1 MKYLGKFIEIER
13 RLDTESGYVG
23 AGRNGNLH
31 NGLTEFGDG
40 NTEVFEIESGE
51 LAGHCE

>member
-13 RLDTESGYVG
+13 RLDMESGYVG

-31 NGLTEFGDG
+31 NGLTEFGG
-40 NTEVFEIESGE
+40 GYT
-51 LAGHCE
+51 